1 MQYIE
6 TVEYRAPARVK
17 ARVEKI
23 NYYPFHLH
31 ENCTEIICILRGL
44 VGINDASVRYTL
56 GPDDIHIFNP
66 NDPHRIEAE
75 DPDSLI
81 LTVQLELS
89 HYQNEHMTP
98 DQAYFLCDTFSS
110 RDLYDNDMRLLR
122 FYLANI
128 YKIYTENGS
137 DLALEKVT
145 RRMLELLMEHFR
157 QYTYLAEK
165 SNPATIVRLQN
176 SSQLY
181 RDYERMYR
189 IADYVEDNFRQP
201 LRLTDIAEMEYLSS
215 AHLSRYLK
223 STLGL
228 SFSSF
233 LSLIRCNEAA
243 RQLSSS
249 KKTVDQIASEV
260 GFSNR
265 RHLAVQFR
273 KWYDQTPT
281 DYRNA
286 ILSDLYNSADTVRI
300 SSNDD
305 ALIEVIGRYLEE
317 Y

>member
-6 TVEYRAPARVK
+6 AIEYKTPARVK

-31 ENCTEIICILRGL
+31 EGCTEIICILRGL

-56 GPDDIHIFNP
+56 GPDDVHIFNP
-66 NDPHRIEAE
+66 EDPHRIESE

-81 LTVQLELS
+81 LTVQLDLA
-89 HYQNEHMTP
+89 HYRSEHMTP
-98 DQAYFLCDTFSS
+98 AQAYFLCDTFSS

-122 FYLANI
+122 FYLASI

-137 DLALEKVT
+137 DLALENVT

-157 QYTYLAEK
+157 QYTYLAEE

-181 RDYERMYR
+181 MDYERMYR
-189 IADYVEDNFRQP
+189 IADYVEDNFMHP

-215 AHLSRYLK
+215 SHLSRYLK

-233 LSLIRCNEAA
+233 LSLTRCNEAA
-243 RQLSSS
+243 RRLSSS
-249 KKTVDQIASEV
+249 KKTIDQIASEV

-265 RHLAVQFR
+265 RHLAIQFR
-273 KWYDQTPT
+273 KWYNQTPT
-281 DYRNA
+281 DYRTA
-286 ILSDLYNSADTVRI
+286 ILNDLHNSADTMRI
-300 SSNDD
+300 SPNDNV
-305 ALIEVIGRYLEE
+305 LSETIQRYLEE